1 MKKDLILPTDSA
13 ELRRLAESEVKQAA
27 IRPNPTLSDMTDA
40 LRSVHELQVH
50 QVELELQNRVLQD
63 LRREL
68 EQNLERYTNLYDFA
82 PVGYATLASDSTI
95 REINLAGAAL
105 LGRERAR
112 LMNQRLELMVSTAT
126 RPIFTV
132 FLEQALIG
140 MTPASCEVILL
151 PKDAP
156 ARYVQLE
163 GVGQAFD
170 DDRQCRIA
178 LLDITERQ
186 RADEALRQAEH
197 YARSLI
203 EACLDPMIT
212 IHADGK
218 IMDVNQA
225 AEQMTGIPHEE
236 LIGKEFAD
244 CFIDPERARRGYQR
258 VLSQGLVKDYLLT
271 IQHVDSSQLIDVS
284 FNASL
289 YCDAAGKPLGVLAVA
304 RDITQRQLIE
314 DALRTSLNQV
324 ERYHDQMIVLN
335 RMNNLLLT
343 CESRAEA
350 YEMIISSAKILFAG
364 GSGALAMRDDEA
376 GLDLHVVAT
385 WGHPDNL
392 RKVFAPQDCWA
403 LRSGELYEVVQPAGR
418 VPCRHFNT
426 PPTTP
431 YWCVPLA
438 VRGQALGLLH
448 VQVGTDLAGAS
459 FQDWAD
465 LILKVSGS
473 VKLALYNLQLQE
485 TLREQSIHDRLTGL
499 FNRLYLDEQLPRELQ
514 RCQRAREPLVV
525 AMLDLDHFKVFND
538 TYGHEAGD
546 AILRAAGGLLL
557 RSVRVGDHACRYGGE
572 EMTLVLPNAAL
583 DVAWTRLD
591 HLRQAMAQLEVIY
604 QSQQLPTITVSIGAS
619 ATLPSEKDAMAVLSR
634 ADMALYQ
641 AKKQGR
647 NQVVVDGNGILI
659 PDSGANR

>member
-1 MKKDLILPTDSA
+1 MKKDLILPTDNA
-13 ELRRLAESEVKQAA
+13 ELRRLAEAEVKQAA
-27 IRPNPTLSDMTDA
+27 ISRNPTLPNMTDA
-40 LRSVHELQVH
+40 LRVVHELQVH

-63 LRREL
+63 LRQEL

-82 PVGYATLASDSTI
+82 PVGYATLASDSAI

-112 LMNQRLELMVSTAT
+112 LMNQRLDLLVSTAT
-126 RPIFTV
+126 RPIFKA

-140 MTPASCEVILL
+140 MIPASCEVILL

-163 GVGQAFD
+163 GVGLAFD
-170 DDRQCRIA
+170 NDRQCRIA

-203 EACLDPMIT
+203 EASLDPMIT

-225 AEQMTGIPHEE
+225 AEQMTGIPRED
-236 LIGKEFAD
+236 LIGQDFAD
-244 CFIDPERARRGYQR
+244 CFIDPEKARRGYRR
-258 VLSQGLVKDYLLT
+258 VLSQGLIKDYLLT
-271 IQHVDSSQLIDVS
+271 IQHVGSGQLFDVS

-304 RDITQRQLIE
+304 RDITQRQRIE

-324 ERYHDQMIVLN
+324 ERYHDQMVVLN
-335 RMNNLLLT
+335 RMNNLLLS
-343 CESRAEA
+343 CESRTEA
-350 YEMIISSAKILFAG
+350 YEVIMSSARILFAG
-364 GSGALAMRDDEA
+364 GAGALAMRDEEA
-376 GLDLHVVAT
+376 GSDLRVVAT
-385 WGHPDNL
+385 WGEPDNL
-392 RKVFAPQDCWA
+392 RPVFAPHECWA
-403 LRSGELYEVVQPAGR
+403 LRSGELYEVVEPAGR
-418 VPCRHFNT
+418 VPCRHFKT
-426 PPTTP
+426 PPTKP
-431 YWCVPLA
+431 YWCVPLV
-438 VRGQALGLLH
+438 VRGQMLGLLH
-448 VQVGTDLAGAS
+448 VEVSEDRAGAS

-473 VKLALYNLQLQE
+473 IKLALYNLELQE

-514 RCQRAREPLVV
+514 RCQRAGEPLVV

-546 AILRAAGGLLL
+546 AILRAAGDLLL
-557 RSVRVGDHACRYGGE
+557 RSVRAGDHACRYGGE

-583 DVAWTRLD
+583 DAAQVRLD
-591 HLRQAMAQLEVIY
+591 HLRQAMAKLQVFH
-604 QSQQLPTITVSIGAS
+604 QSQLLPTITVSIGA
-619 ATLPSEKDAMAVLSR
+619 AAALPGEKDAMAVLSR
-634 ADMALYQ
+634 ADAALYR
-641 AKKQGR
+641 AKEQGR
-647 NQVVVDGNGILI
+647 NQVVVDGGGILI
-659 PDSGANR
+659 PHSGADR